1 MSKSTVG
8 VVGAGAWG
16 TALAVI
22 ANRMG
27 CKVTLW
33 SRNESLLPQ
42 IEEKRMNEVYL
53 PGVFIDPAIKIT
65 ASLGEVC
72 ASQLLILAV
81 PSQSLRTQ
89 CIALSDLIEPQ
100 VPLVIASKGIE
111 RGSLALMSDIVQA
124 ILPYNPAAVL
134 SGPNFASE
142 AAAGLPTATTIA
154 CRDQSLADNIIYALG
169 GRMFRPYSTD
179 DMVGVQ
185 IGGALKNVI
194 AIACGIALGKGYGE
208 NARAALITRGLNEM
222 MRLATVRGGRE
233 ETLMGLSGMGD
244 LVLTCSSAKSRNMAL
259 GIELGKGKSLRD
271 IMPGSSGLAEGITT
285 ADSVY
290 DLSMKLGIAMPIS
303 VAVYQILK
311 GQISVEEGIAD
322 LLERPFTTES
332 RKRQPA

>member
-42 IEEKRMNEVYL
+42 IEEKRTNDVYL
-53 PGVFIDPAIKIT
+53 PGIFIDPAIKVT
-65 ASLGEVC
+65 ASLAEVC

-100 VPLVIASKGIE
+100 VPLLIASKGIE

-124 ILPYNPAAVL
+124 ILPFNPVAVL
-134 SGPNFASE
+134 SGPNFAGE

-154 CRDQSLADNIIYALG
+154 CREQALAENIIYALG
-169 GRMFRPYSTD
+169 GRMFRPYFTD
-179 DMVGVQ
+179 DLVGVQ

-244 LVLTCSSAKSRNMAL
+244 LVLTCSSVRSRNMAL
-259 GIELGKGKSLRD
+259 GVELGKGKSLRD

-311 GQISVEEGIAD
+311 GQLSVEEGIAE
-322 LLERPFTTES
+322 LLERPFTAET